1 MNDVVVVVKRDT
13 APRPAEVLGILI
25 VLTDRKREPV
35 TYTSLDTAAE
45 GLGKE
50 SNGYR
55 KVEALFGQGTAAPTP
70 DKLIQRVD
78 VVGFADIES
87 PESLIA
93 AIRDYQAVNDDW
105 YILLTD
111 RYEEDYIKALA
122 EYACKSEPS
131 EAELNS
137 GAEDHRKFYF
147 AQTSQKDLEVPF
159 SRSAV
164 IYTDNLDGHADAAWV
179 GAVGPWYP
187 AYVTWKFKMPAGLDC
202 PALTQNEMN
211 GLEKN
216 HINFVTNE
224 YKRCYVKNGTCTD
237 GEWID
242 TVIGGDWIAE
252 EIRRKIYD
260 VFLKNPIVPY
270 TDAGFILIGAA
281 VLQAMDAAVKN
292 GIIAEDQGTR
302 SGIYTVNIPKWE
314 DATETQRRNR
324 QIPDITWE
332 AQLTGA
338 VHSAKIKGA
347 LSVGL

>member
-13 APRPAEVLGILI
+13 APRPAEVLGILM

-35 TYTSLDTAAE
+35 TYTSLDAAAE

-50 SNGYR
+50 SDGYK
-55 KVEALFGQGTAAPTP
+55 KVKALFGQGTAAPTP

-147 AQTSQKDLEVPF
+147 AQTDQKDLEVPF
-159 SRSAV
+159 ARSAV

-187 AYVTWKFKMPAGLDC
+187 TYVTWKFKMPAGLAC
-202 PALTQNEMN
+202 PALTRDEMD

-224 YKRCYVKNGTCTD
+224 YKHCYVKNGTCTD

-252 EIRRKIYD
+252 EIRREIYD
-260 VFLKNPIVPY
+260 VFLENPIVPY
-270 TDAGFILIGAA
+270 TDAGFVLIGAA

-338 VHSAKIKGA
+338 VHSAKVKGA